1 MIIFALDFHIQMY
14 MLTYHCMY
22 IEPMHLNKMNN
33 ISFFE
38 NYIDIG
44 HKKKY
49 KIQECISHY

>member
-1 MIIFALDFHIQMY
+1 MY

-44 HKKKY
+44 HKKNTKY
-49 KIQECISHY
+49 KNVYHTINLLY